1 MNLYPFVFK
10 PNNKKLVWGTEE
22 WAISAVPGSESIVAN
37 GPLEGKSLS
46 KVIESAPEA
55 ILGREVY
62 AKYGAM
68 PLLTKII
75 EAKADLS
82 IQVHPNDQ
90 MARRL
95 HNKMGKSEMWYI
107 LEAEPGAHLY
117 AGFEKE
123 ITPQEYAR
131 MIEDGSIIEV
141 LAKHNVNKGD
151 IFYLPAGRVH
161 AICGGITLAE
171 VQQSSDL
178 TYRIYDYNRPGLD
191 GKPRELHTQL
201 AAEALDYKV
210 YPEYKT
216 SHREAPD
223 TLDKALDT
231 PHFSIRILEVGR
243 PFHRNLVKYDS
254 FIILLALEGEA
265 ELRIREAVSRSNI
278 NQVRLKAGEAALIPA
293 EIADY
298 DIVPG
303 PASQRAKVLE
313 AYINNKKSIIGI
325 ISNFLH
331 IGHET
336 TD

>member
-62 AKYGAM
+62 VKYGAM
-68 PLLTKII
+68 PLLAKII

-178 TYRIYDYNRPGLD
+178 TYRIYDFKRKDKD
-191 GKPRELHTQL
+191 GNYRQLHTK
-201 AAEALDYKV
+201 EAMECIDYSIRSNNRIIYEKQENKSIEV
-210 YPEYKT
+210 VDCPYFKT
-216 SHREAPD
+216 SVCD
-223 TLDKALDT
+223 VNGKA
-231 PHFSIRILEVGR
+231 HFDYAAI
-243 PFHRNLVKYDS
+243 DS
-254 FIILLALEGEA
+254 FVIIIATKGNGTITDSEGNNMPLTAGETILLPATNKYIVVEG
-265 ELRIREAVSRSNI
+265 
-278 NQVRLKAGEAALIPA
+278 KMTLI
-293 EIADY
+293 
-298 DIVPG
+298 
-303 PASQRAKVLE
+303 
-313 AYINNKKSIIGI
+313 
-325 ISNFLH
+325 
-331 IGHET
+331 ET
-336 TD
+336 HV

>member
-1 MNLYPFVFK
+1 MNKMNLYPFVFK

-68 PLLTKII
+68 PLLAKII

-178 TYRIYDYNRPGLD
+178 TYRIFDYNRPGLD

-201 AAEALDYKV
+201 AAQALDYKV
-210 YPEYKT
+210 YPEYK
-216 SHREAPD
+216 REHKLSPGE
-223 TLDKALDT
+223 LDKVLDT
-231 PHFSIRILEVGR
+231 PHFSIRVLEVDQ
-243 PFHRNLVKYDS
+243 PFHRNLIKYDS
-254 FIILLALEGEA
+254 FFIVISLEGSCT
-265 ELRIREAVSRSNI
+265 LRIRENVARGALREV
-278 NQVRLKAGEAALIPA
+278 QLQEGEAAFIPA
-293 EIADY
+293 AIADY
-298 DIVPG
+298 DIIPDA
-303 PASQRAKVLE
+303 PRAKVME
-313 AYINNKKSIIGI
+313 AFINNRRSIMGM

-331 IGHET
+331 IG
-336 TD
+336 